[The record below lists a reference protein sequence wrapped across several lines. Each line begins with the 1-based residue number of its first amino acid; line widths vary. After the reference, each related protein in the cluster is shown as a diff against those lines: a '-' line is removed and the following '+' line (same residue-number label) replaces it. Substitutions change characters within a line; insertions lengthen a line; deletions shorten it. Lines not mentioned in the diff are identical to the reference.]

1 MIEITILEYTV
12 FFDEWTLNIL
22 FAWTCHSVCETKCTQ
37 CMCRSDPC
45 RQKCCENKNRF
56 RVDTVLFGVWFGF
69 HSEFNSDFFSWNLLS
84 FNVYS
89 MSHLTYMHVHKQDTY
104 TLIERNFVVFLS
116 LQDIAFDVSRCAS
129 KGALWSPWTM
139 EMNTTRRL
147 WWRNSDLALPRRP
160 DVCSED
166 YIEWLHRHARSN

>member
-1 MIEITILEYTV
+1 MHGLVIQFVKLNAHNV
-12 FFDEWTLNIL
+12 CAVRTLADKSAAKKKSI
-22 FAWTCHSVCETKCTQ
+22 
-37 CMCRSDPC
+37 RSGHC
-45 RQKCCENKNRF
+45 F
-56 RVDTVLFGVWFGF
+56 IWSLI
-69 HSEFNSDFFSWNLLS
+69 HSEFNSVIFSWNLLS
-84 FNVYS
+84 FNLCS

>member
-1 MIEITILEYTV
+1 MHGLVIQFVKLNAHNVCAVRTLADKSAAKKKI
-12 FFDEWTLNIL
+12 DSEWTLFYLEFDSGFIVSLIL
-22 FAWTCHSVCETKCTQ
+22 I
-37 CMCRSDPC
+37 
-45 RQKCCENKNRF
+45 
-56 RVDTVLFGVWFGF
+56 
-69 HSEFNSDFFSWNLLS
+69 FFSWNLLS
-84 FNVYS
+84 FNVCS

-116 LQDIAFDVSRCAS
+116 LQDVAFDVSRCAS